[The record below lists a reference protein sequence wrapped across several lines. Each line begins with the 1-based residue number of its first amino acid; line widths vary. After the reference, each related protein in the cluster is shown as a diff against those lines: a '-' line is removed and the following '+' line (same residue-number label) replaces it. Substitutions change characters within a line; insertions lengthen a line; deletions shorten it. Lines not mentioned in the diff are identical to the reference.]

1 MSSSPPAGS
10 SQPARPRSRDNRRT
24 PPDFQVEPLVVLPPT
39 LVPLDPEEERRAV
52 ELLAELLAG
61 LLEQPP
67 SSKGE
72 GSRTSGDTARSLRRG
87 RRR

>member
-1 MSSSPPAGS
+1 M
-10 SQPARPRSRDNRRT
+10 
-24 PPDFQVEPLVVLPPT
+24 PPDFQVEPMVVLPPT

-52 ELLAELLAG
+52 ELLAELLAS
-61 LLEQPP
+61 LFEQPP

-72 GSRTSGDTARSLRRG
+72 GSRTSGDAARPLRRG